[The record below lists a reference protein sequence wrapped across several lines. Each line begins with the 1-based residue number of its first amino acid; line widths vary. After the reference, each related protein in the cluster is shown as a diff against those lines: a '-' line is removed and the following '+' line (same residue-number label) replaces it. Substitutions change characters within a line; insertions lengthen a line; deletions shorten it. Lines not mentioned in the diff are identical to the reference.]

1 MIGILG
7 GMGTQA
13 GLDFCNKLAVL
24 NRGKIDQE
32 YPLFLLYNKSN
43 IPGRP
48 ESIGVQTGNLSTS
61 KPNKKNKKRYQA
73 VLNSLLKGCKLLQKN
88 NCKFI
93 VIPCNTAHYWFEDL
107 KKKIKIPII
116 NMPYEVFKQTKKT
129 CKKNSKIGL
138 LATEGTLKTGVYNK
152 IFDKKFK
159 LEFPTES
166 LQKKCVNRSIRLV
179 KMGNV
184 KLAEKAIRPAIN
196 YLLKQKCKK
205 IILGCTELPIAIFA
219 FKSFKNVNSSKI
231 FLDPNLILAESSMI
245 KHKSKNVR
253 KNK

>member
-13 GLDFCNKLAVL
+13 GLDFCNKLAIL

-32 YPLFLLYNKSN
+32 YPLFLLYNKSD

-48 ESIGVQTGNLSTS
+48 ESIGLQTKNLSNRSTNKTS
-61 KPNKKNKKRYQA
+61 NVKYNK
-73 VLNSLLKGCKLLQKN
+73 VLKSLLKGCKLLEKN

-93 VIPCNTAHYWFEDL
+93 VIPCNTAHYWFDDL
-107 KKKIKIPII
+107 QKKINIPII
-116 NMPYEVFKQTKKT
+116 NMPKEVFKFTKKK
-129 CKKNSKIGL
+129 CKKNSKVGL

-152 IFDKKFK
+152 IFDKNYK
-159 LEFPTES
+159 LLLPS
-166 LQKKCVNRSIRLV
+166 LNLQKNSVNKAIRFV

-184 KLAEKAIRPAIN
+184 KAAEEVIKPAIN
-196 YLLKQKCKK
+196 SLIKMKCKK

-219 FKSFKNVNSSKI
+219 FKSFKNIKSSKI
-231 FLDPNLILAESSMI
+231 FLDPNLILAHSAMA
-245 KHKSKNVR
+245 KHKK
-253 KNK
+253 